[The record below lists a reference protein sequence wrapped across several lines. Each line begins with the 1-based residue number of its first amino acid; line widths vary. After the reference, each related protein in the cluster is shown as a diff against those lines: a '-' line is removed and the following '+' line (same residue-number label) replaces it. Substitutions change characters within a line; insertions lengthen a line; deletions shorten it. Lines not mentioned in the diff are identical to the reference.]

1 MIIVVAGL
9 QTGPCRGTIMRQ
21 LRAWFVRLGGFFL
34 RNRSERELVAEME
47 SHLQMH
53 IEDNLRTGM
62 SSEMARR
69 EALMKLG
76 GVEQTKEIY
85 RDRRGLPLIETLFQ
99 DLRFAARMLLKN
111 PGFTAIA
118 VLTLVLGIAATT
130 AIFSVVYGVLLRPLP
145 YPNPDQII
153 QLWELDAKGH
163 RMNFPEPNFLDM
175 RSSSQSLAALAECNA
190 GPFTITGGAEPTRTV
205 AALVSRDFFQVMGV
219 SPVLGRSFS
228 PEDQREG
235 AGPVLLVSHGYW
247 QRHLGGSNELSKFN
261 LVADHRVFSVIGVMP
276 EGFGFPDGA
285 DLWIP
290 RELYPPD
297 NPSRTAHNWHVFGRV
312 HEGVALSQVRAEL
325 SSIAHRLNQQYGQ
338 DIDMTDAAADRL
350 RDAMTSNIRAALLL
364 LLGAVSFLLL
374 VACANVANLLLAQA
388 ARRDRELAIRA
399 ALGADRRRL
408 VLQFLIES
416 ASLCTVSGIVG
427 ALAARWGVNVLL
439 ALAPKNLPRLDSISV
454 NMPVL
459 LFAVGLSCV
468 MATALGTFTAIRAT
482 SGDVRDALAE
492 GGREQIGGWRAR
504 RFGQT
509 IVAGQ
514 LAITLVLL
522 VGAGLL
528 GRSLMRVLSVEP
540 GFRTEH
546 VVTMDLAFARPG
558 DNDAAKAFH
567 VNKLNSLFERLRAI
581 PGVEAVGGANALPL
595 ASDFLADGAF
605 LILNPRDVPTRMED
619 FERLLHNPSITGYA
633 DYLVASDDYFR
644 VLAIPLLRGRFF
656 DNRDVMNAPHVAVI
670 SDSLARARWPNED
683 PLGKTIE
690 FGNMD
695 GDLRLLTIVGIV
707 GDVRNHSLEA
717 PPSPTVYVNYRQRPQ
732 SSDLFTI
739 VMRTSLPPEG
749 VIPAAREIV
758 RGVDPGAPPQF
769 RTFAQVFTSS
779 LSARRFNLTLVL
791 AFAGA
796 ALLLAV
802 AGVYGVMAYSV
813 TRRTREIGVR
823 IALGAARG
831 DVLRL
836 VLGQG
841 MWTTAVGVSIGIAG
855 SFALTRTTRSL
866 LFGVSPTDAVTLA
879 GVSLLLAGV
888 SLLACWIPTRRAM
901 RVDPIVALRYE

>member
-1 MIIVVAGL
+1 
-9 QTGPCRGTIMRQ
+9 MRKW
-21 LRAWFVRLGGFFL
+21 RAWLVRFGELF
-34 RNRSERELVAEME
+34 RKERGDRDLAAEME

-53 IEDNLRTGM
+53 IEDNLRAGM
-62 SSEMARR
+62 SAAEARR
-69 EALMKLG
+69 EAIMKLG

-85 RDRRGLPLIETLFQ
+85 RDRRGLPLLETLFQ
-99 DLRFAARMLLKN
+99 DLRFAGRMLLKN

-118 VLTLVLGIAATT
+118 VLTLVLGIGATT

-145 YPNPDQII
+145 YPNPDEIV
-153 QLWELDAKGH
+153 QLWEVNAKGG
-163 RMNFPEPNFLDM
+163 RMNFPEPNFTDI
-175 RSSSQSLAALAECNA
+175 RSASQTLEALAECNA
-190 GPFTITGGAEPTRTV
+190 GPFTITGGTEPTRTL
-205 AALVSRDFFQVMGV
+205 AASVSRDFFKVMRV

-235 AGPVLLVSHGYW
+235 AAPVLLVSHGYW
-247 QRHLGGSNELSKFN
+247 RQHLGGSNELSKLK
-261 LVADHRVFSVIGVMP
+261 LVADHKVFSVAGVMP
-276 EGFGFPDGA
+276 EGFRFPAAA

-297 NPSRTAHNWHVFGRV
+297 NQSRTAHNWHVFGRV
-312 HEGVALSQVRAEL
+312 RKGVALSQARAEL
-325 SSIAHRLNQQYGQ
+325 SSIAHRLKQQYGQ

-350 RDAMTSNIRAALLL
+350 RDAMTSDIRAALLL
-364 LLGAVSFLLL
+364 LLGAVSSLLL

-388 ARRDRELAIRA
+388 TRRDRELAIRA

-408 VLQFLIES
+408 VWQFLIES
-416 ASLCTVSGIVG
+416 ALLCTISAIVG
-427 ALAARWGVNVLL
+427 ALAARWGVNALL
-439 ALAPKNLPRLDSISV
+439 ALAPKNLPRLDAISL
-454 NMPVL
+454 NIPVL
-459 LFAVGLSCV
+459 LFTVGLSCV
-468 MATALGTFTAIRAT
+468 MAVALGTFTAMRAT

-492 GGREQIGGWRAR
+492 GGREQIGGQRAQ

-528 GRSLMRVLSVEP
+528 GRSLVRVLSVEP

-546 VVTMDLAFARPG
+546 VVTMDLTFAPLG
-558 DNDAAKAFH
+558 DNDAVKVVQA
-567 VNKLNSLFERLRAI
+567 NKLNNLFTRLGAL

-595 ASDFLADGAF
+595 VSDFLADGTF

-619 FERLLHNPSITGYA
+619 FEQLFHNPSITGYA
-633 DYLVASDDYFR
+633 DYCVASEDYFR
-644 VLAIPLLRGRFF
+644 VLAIPLLRGRLF
-656 DNRDVMNAPHVAVI
+656 DDRDGLNSAHVAVI
-670 SDSLARARWPNED
+670 NDALARTRWPNED

-695 GDLRLLTIVGIV
+695 GDLRLLTIVGVV
-707 GDVRNHSLEA
+707 GDARNRSLEA

-732 SSDLFTI
+732 SSELFTI
-739 VMRTSLPPEG
+739 VMRTGLPPES

-758 RGVDPGAPPQF
+758 RSIDPDVPPQF

-779 LSARRFNLTLVL
+779 LAARRFNLTLVL
-791 AFAGA
+791 AFAGT

-802 AGVYGVMAYSV
+802 AGIYGVMAYSV
-813 TRRTREIGVR
+813 ARRTREIGVR
-823 IALGAARG
+823 MALGAARG

-841 MWTTAVGVSIGIAG
+841 MWTTTIGVAIGIAG
-855 SFALTRTTRSL
+855 SLALTRTMQSL
-866 LFGVSPTDAVTLA
+866 LFGVSPTDSETLA
-879 GVSLLLAGV
+879 GVALLLAGV
-888 SLLACWIPTRRAM
+888 SMLACWIPTRRAL

>member
-1 MIIVVAGL
+1 
-9 QTGPCRGTIMRQ
+9 MRQ

-34 RNRSERELVAEME
+34 RNRSERDLVAEME
-47 SHLQMH
+47 SHLQLH
-53 IEDNLRTGM
+53 IEDNLRAGM
-62 SSEMARR
+62 SSEIARR

-76 GVEQTKEIY
+76 GIEQTKEIY
-85 RDRRGLPLIETLFQ
+85 RDRRGLPLLEALFQ
-99 DLRFAARMLLKN
+99 DLRFSFRMLLKN

-145 YPNPDQII
+145 YPNPDQIL

-235 AGPVLLVSHGYW
+235 AAPVLLVSQGYW
-247 QRHLGGSNELSKFN
+247 QQHLGGSNELSKFK

-276 EGFGFPDGA
+276 EGFRFPDGA
-285 DLWIP
+285 HLWIP

-312 HEGVALSQVRAEL
+312 REGVALSQARAEF
-325 SSIAHRLNQQYGQ
+325 SAIAHRLKQQFGQ
-338 DIDMTDAAADRL
+338 EIDMNDAVADRL
-350 RDAMTSNIRAALLL
+350 RDAMTSNMRAALLL

-408 VLQFLIES
+408 VFQFLIES
-416 ASLCTVSGIVG
+416 ASLCTVSGILGV
-427 ALAARWGVNVLL
+427 LVARWGVNVLL

-468 MATALGTFTAIRAT
+468 MATALGAFTAIRAT
-482 SGDVRDALAE
+482 SGDIRDALAE
-492 GGREQIGGWRAR
+492 GGREQIGGRRAR

-528 GRSLMRVLSVEP
+528 GRSLIRVLSVEP

-558 DNDAAKAFH
+558 DNDAAKALH

-605 LILNPRDVPTRMED
+605 LILNPHDVPTRMED
-619 FERLLHNPSITGYA
+619 FERLLHIPSITGYA
-633 DYLVASDDYFR
+633 DYLVASEDYFR
-644 VLAIPLLRGRFF
+644 VLAIPVLRGRFF

-758 RGVDPGAPPQF
+758 RGVDPGVPPQF
-769 RTFAQVFTSS
+769 RTFAQVFSSS
-779 LSARRFNLTLVL
+779 LAARRFNLTLVL

-841 MWTTAVGVSIGIAG
+841 MWTTAIGVSIGMAG
-855 SFALTRTTRSL
+855 SFALTRTARSL

-888 SLLACWIPTRRAM
+888 SMLACWIPTRRAM

>member
-1 MIIVVAGL
+1 
-9 QTGPCRGTIMRQ
+9 MRQ

-34 RNRSERELVAEME
+34 RNRSERDLVAEME
-47 SHLQMH
+47 SHLQLH
-53 IEDNLRTGM
+53 IEDNLRAGM
-62 SSEMARR
+62 SSEIARR

-76 GVEQTKEIY
+76 GIEQTKEIY
-85 RDRRGLPLIETLFQ
+85 RDRRGLPLLEALFQ
-99 DLRFAARMLLKN
+99 DLRFSFRMLLKN

-145 YPNPDQII
+145 YPNPDQIL

-235 AGPVLLVSHGYW
+235 AAPVLLVSHGYW
-247 QRHLGGSNELSKFN
+247 QQHLGGSNELSKFK

-276 EGFGFPDGA
+276 EGFRFPDGA
-285 DLWIP
+285 HLWIP

-312 HEGVALSQVRAEL
+312 REGVALSQARAEF
-325 SSIAHRLNQQYGQ
+325 SAIAHRLKQQFGQ
-338 DIDMTDAAADRL
+338 EIDMNDAAADRL

-408 VLQFLIES
+408 VFQFLIES
-416 ASLCTVSGIVG
+416 ASLCTVSGILGV
-427 ALAARWGVNVLL
+427 LVARWGVNVLL

-468 MATALGTFTAIRAT
+468 MATALGAFTAIRAT
-482 SGDVRDALAE
+482 SGDIRDALAE
-492 GGREQIGGWRAR
+492 GGREQIGGRRAR

-528 GRSLMRVLSVEP
+528 GRSLIRVLSVEP

-558 DNDAAKAFH
+558 DNDAAKALH

-581 PGVEAVGGANALPL
+581 PGVEAVGGVNALPL

-605 LILNPRDVPTRMED
+605 LILNPHDVPTRMED

-633 DYLVASDDYFR
+633 DYLVASEDYFR

-758 RGVDPGAPPQF
+758 RGVDPGVPPQF
-769 RTFAQVFTSS
+769 RTFAQVFSSS
-779 LSARRFNLTLVL
+779 LAARRFNLTLVL

-841 MWTTAVGVSIGIAG
+841 MWTTAIGVSIGMAG
-855 SFALTRTTRSL
+855 SFALTRTARSL

-888 SLLACWIPTRRAM
+888 SMLACWIPTRRAM

>member
-1 MIIVVAGL
+1 MKAL
-9 QTGPCRGTIMRQ
+9 RGFL
-21 LRAWFVRLGGFFL
+21 LRLAAMFGK
-34 RNRSERELVAEME
+34 ERRECELAAEME

-53 IEDNLRTGM
+53 IEDNLRAGM
-62 SSEMARR
+62 NAEEARR

-76 GVEQTKEIY
+76 GMEQTKENY
-85 RDRRGLPLIETLFQ
+85 RERRGIPLLETLFQ
-99 DLRFAARMLLKN
+99 DLRYAGRMLLKN

-118 VLTLVLGIAATT
+118 VLTLVLGIASTA

-145 YPNPDQII
+145 YPEPDQIV
-153 QLWELDAKGH
+153 QLWEVSAKGA
-163 RMNFPEPNFLDM
+163 RMNFPEPNFSDI
-175 RSSSQSLAALAECNA
+175 RSASQTLEALAECNA
-190 GPFTITGGAEPTRTV
+190 GPFTITGGTEPTRTL
-205 AALVSRDFFQVMGV
+205 AAEVSRDFFKVMRV
-219 SPVLGRSFS
+219 SPLLGRSFS

-235 AGPVLLVSHGYW
+235 AAPVLLVSHGYW
-247 QRHLGGSNELSKFN
+247 QRHLGASNEFSNLK
-261 LVADHRVFSVIGVMP
+261 LVADGRVFSVIGVMP
-276 EGFGFPDGA
+276 EGFHFPDIT
-285 DLWIP
+285 DLWVP

-297 NPSRTAHNWHVFGRV
+297 NTSRTAHNWHVYGRV
-312 HEGVALSQVRAEL
+312 RDGVALSQARAEL
-325 SSIAHRLNQQYGQ
+325 SAIAHRLKQQYGQ

-350 RDAMTSNIRAALLL
+350 RDAMTSKIRTALLL

-408 VLQFLIES
+408 VWQFLIES
-416 ASLCTVSGIVG
+416 ALLCTISAFIG

-439 ALAPKNLPRLDSISV
+439 ALAPKNLPRLDAISV

-482 SGDVRDALAE
+482 AGDVREALAE
-492 GGREQIGGWRAR
+492 GGREQIGGQRAQQ
-504 RFGQT
+504 FGQT

-528 GRSLMRVLSVEP
+528 GRSLVRVLSVQP

-546 VVTMDLAFARPG
+546 VVTMDLAFAPLG
-558 DNDAAKAFH
+558 DKDAVKVIH
-567 VNKLNSLFERLRAI
+567 VNKLNNLFTRLRAI

-595 ASDFLADGAF
+595 VSDFLADGTF
-605 LILNPRDVPTRMED
+605 LILNPRDVPARLED
-619 FERLLHNPSITGYA
+619 FERLFHDPSITGYA
-633 DYLVASDDYFR
+633 DYCVASEDYFR
-644 VLAIPLLRGRFF
+644 VLAIPLLRGRLF
-656 DNRDVMNAPHVAVI
+656 DDGDVMDATHVAVI
-670 SDSLARARWPNED
+670 NDALARTRWPNEN

-707 GDVRNHSLEA
+707 GDARNHSLEA
-717 PPSPTVYVNYRQRPQ
+717 PPSPTIYVNYRQRPQ
-732 SSDLFTI
+732 SSELFTI

-758 RGVDPGAPPQF
+758 HSVDPDVPPQF

-779 LSARRFNLTLVL
+779 LATRRFNLTLVL
-791 AFAGA
+791 AFAGT
-796 ALLLAV
+796 ALLLA
-802 AGVYGVMAYSV
+802 SV
-813 TRRTREIGVR
+813 S
-823 IALGAARG
+823 
-831 DVLRL
+831 
-836 VLGQG
+836 
-841 MWTTAVGVSIGIAG
+841 M
-855 SFALTRTTRSL
+855 
-866 LFGVSPTDAVTLA
+866 
-879 GVSLLLAGV
+879 
-888 SLLACWIPTRRAM
+888 LACWIPTRRAM

>member
-1 MIIVVAGL
+1 
-9 QTGPCRGTIMRQ
+9 
-21 LRAWFVRLGGFFL
+21 
-34 RNRSERELVAEME
+34 
-47 SHLQMH
+47 
-53 IEDNLRTGM
+53 
-62 SSEMARR
+62 
-69 EALMKLG
+69 
-76 GVEQTKEIY
+76 
-85 RDRRGLPLIETLFQ
+85 
-99 DLRFAARMLLKN
+99 
-111 PGFTAIA
+111 
-118 VLTLVLGIAATT
+118 
-130 AIFSVVYGVLLRPLP
+130 
-145 YPNPDQII
+145 
-153 QLWELDAKGH
+153 
-163 RMNFPEPNFLDM
+163 
-175 RSSSQSLAALAECNA
+175 
-190 GPFTITGGAEPTRTV
+190 
-205 AALVSRDFFQVMGV
+205 
-219 SPVLGRSFS
+219 
-228 PEDQREG
+228 
-235 AGPVLLVSHGYW
+235 
-247 QRHLGGSNELSKFN
+247 
-261 LVADHRVFSVIGVMP
+261 
-276 EGFGFPDGA
+276 
-285 DLWIP
+285 
-290 RELYPPD
+290 
-297 NPSRTAHNWHVFGRV
+297 
-312 HEGVALSQVRAEL
+312 
-325 SSIAHRLNQQYGQ
+325 
-338 DIDMTDAAADRL
+338 
-350 RDAMTSNIRAALLL
+350 
-364 LLGAVSFLLL
+364 
-374 VACANVANLLLAQA
+374 
-388 ARRDRELAIRA
+388 
-399 ALGADRRRL
+399 
-408 VLQFLIES
+408 
-416 ASLCTVSGIVG
+416 
-427 ALAARWGVNVLL
+427 
-439 ALAPKNLPRLDSISV
+439 
-454 NMPVL
+454 
-459 LFAVGLSCV
+459 

-546 VVTMDLAFARPG
+546 VVTMDLAFSRPG

-595 ASDFLADGAF
+595 ASDFLANGTF

-619 FERLLHNPSITGYA
+619 FDRLFHNPSITGYA
-633 DYLVASDDYFR
+633 DYLVASEDYFR

-670 SDSLARARWPNED
+670 SDSLARTRWPNED

-749 VIPAAREIV
+749 VIPATREIV
-758 RGVDPGAPPQF
+758 RSIDPGVPPQF

-841 MWTTAVGVSIGIAG
+841 MWTTAIGVAIGIAG
-855 SFALTRTTRSL
+855 SFALTRTTQSL
-866 LFGVSPTDAVTLA
+866 LFGVSPTDALTLA
-879 GVSLLLAGV
+879 GVSVLLASV

>member
-1 MIIVVAGL
+1 MNKF
-9 QTGPCRGTIMRQ
+9 
-21 LRAWFVRLGGFFL
+21 RAWLLRFGGLF
-34 RNRSERELVAEME
+34 RKQRREKDLDAEMD
-47 SHLQMH
+47 SHLQLH
-53 IEDNLRTGM
+53 IEDNLRAGM
-62 SSEMARR
+62 NAAEARR
-69 EALMKLG
+69 QALMKLG
-76 GVEQTKEIY
+76 GVEQTKEMV
-85 RDRRGLPLIETLFQ
+85 RDRRGLPLLDTLLQ
-99 DLRFAARMLLKN
+99 DLRFAFRMLLKN

-118 VLTLVLGIAATT
+118 ILTLVVGIAATT

-145 YPNPDQII
+145 YPNPDQIL
-153 QLWELDAKGH
+153 QMWELDATGH
-163 RMNFPEPNFLDM
+163 RMNFPEPNFSDM
-175 RSSSQSLAALAECNA
+175 RSASQSLAALAECNA
-190 GPFTITGGAEPTRTV
+190 GPLTITGGTEPIRTV
-205 AALVSRDFFQVMGV
+205 AAEVSRDFFKVIGV
-219 SPVLGRSFS
+219 SPLLGRSFN

-235 AGPVLLVSHGYW
+235 AAPVLLVSHAYW
-247 QRHLGGSNELSKFN
+247 EQHLGASNELSKFKP
-261 LVADHRVFSVIGVMP
+261 VADHKVFSVIGVMP
-276 EGFGFPDGA
+276 QGFRFPDAA

-297 NPSRTAHNWHVFGRV
+297 NSSRTAHNWHIFGRLR
-312 HEGVALSQVRAEL
+312 EGVTLSQARAEF
-325 SSIAHRLNQQYGQ
+325 SAIAHRLKQQYGQ

-350 RDAMTSNIRAALLL
+350 RDAITSNVRAALLL
-364 LLGAVSFLLL
+364 LLGAVGFLLL

-408 VLQFLIES
+408 VFQFLIES
-416 ASLCTVSGIVG
+416 ALLCALSGIAG
-427 ALAARWGVNVLL
+427 GLAARWGVNVLL
-439 ALAPKNLPRLDSISV
+439 ALAPRNLPRLDSISV

-482 SGDVRDALAE
+482 AGDVRDALAE
-492 GGREQIGGWRAR
+492 GGREQIGGQGAHQ
-504 RFGQT
+504 FGQT

-528 GRSLMRVLSVEP
+528 GRSLIRVLSVEP

-546 VVTMDLAFARPG
+546 VVTMDLSFTHPG
-558 DNDAAKAFH
+558 DNEAAKALH

-581 PGVEAVGGANALPL
+581 PGVEAVGGTNALPL
-595 ASDFLADGAF
+595 VNGFLADGTF
-605 LILNPRDVPTRMED
+605 VIFNPRDVPARMED
-619 FERLLHNPSITGYA
+619 FERLFHNPSITGYA
-633 DYLVASDDYFR
+633 DYCVASEDYFR

-656 DNRDVMNAPHVAVI
+656 DNRDVMSAPHVALI
-670 SDSLARARWPNED
+670 NDALARSRWPKED
-683 PLGKTIE
+683 PLGRTIE

-695 GDLRLLTIVGIV
+695 GDLRLLTIIGIV
-707 GDVRNHSLEA
+707 GDARNHSLEA

-749 VIPAAREIV
+749 VISTAREIV
-758 RGVDPGAPPQF
+758 HSVDPDVPPQF
-769 RTFAQVFTSS
+769 RTFAQVFISS
-779 LSARRFNLTLVL
+779 LATRRFNLTLIL

-802 AGVYGVMAYSV
+802 AGIYGVMAYSV

-841 MWTTAVGVSIGIAG
+841 LWTTAIGVAIGIAG
-855 SFALTRTTRSL
+855 SLALTRTMQSL
-866 LFGVSPTDAVTLA
+866 LFGVSPTDALTLVA
-879 GVSLLLAGV
+879 VSLLLA
-888 SLLACWIPTRRAM
+888 SMSMLACWIPTRRAM

>member
-1 MIIVVAGL
+1 
-9 QTGPCRGTIMRQ
+9 
-21 LRAWFVRLGGFFL
+21 
-34 RNRSERELVAEME
+34 
-47 SHLQMH
+47 
-53 IEDNLRTGM
+53 
-62 SSEMARR
+62 
-69 EALMKLG
+69 MKLG
-76 GVEQTKEIY
+76 GIEQTKEIY
-85 RDRRGLPLIETLFQ
+85 RDRRGLPLLETLFQ
-99 DLRFAARMLLKN
+99 DLRFSFRMLLKN

-145 YPNPDQII
+145 YANPDQII
-153 QLWELDAKGH
+153 QLWELDATGH

-175 RSSSQSLAALAECNA
+175 RSSSQSLVALAECNA
-190 GPFTITGGAEPTRTV
+190 GPFTITGGAEPIRTV
-205 AALVSRDFFQVMGV
+205 AAIVSRDFFQVMGV

-228 PEDQREG
+228 PEGQREG
-235 AGPVLLVSHGYW
+235 AGPVLLVSHDYW
-247 QRHLGGSNELSKFN
+247 QRHLGGSNELSNFK

-276 EGFGFPDGA
+276 EGFRFPDGA
-285 DLWIP
+285 NLWIP

-312 HEGVALSQVRAEL
+312 REGVALSQARAEF
-325 SSIAHRLNQQYGQ
+325 SAIAHRLKQQYGQ
-338 DIDMTDAAADRL
+338 DIDMNDTAADRL

-416 ASLCTVSGIVG
+416 ASLCSVSGIVG

-482 SGDVRDALAE
+482 SADVRDALAE
-492 GGREQIGGWRAR
+492 GGREQIGGRRTR

-528 GRSLMRVLSVEP
+528 GRSLIRVLSVEP

-546 VVTMDLAFARPG
+546 VLTMDLAFAGPG
-558 DNDAAKAFH
+558 DNDAAKALH
-567 VNKLNSLFERLRAI
+567 VNRLNSLFERLRAI

-595 ASDFLADGAF
+595 TSDFLADGTF
-605 LILNPRDVPTRMED
+605 LILNPHDVPTRMED
-619 FERLLHNPSITGYA
+619 FERLGHNPSIAGYA
-633 DYLVASDDYFR
+633 DYLVASEDYFR

-670 SDSLARARWPNED
+670 SDSLARTRWPNED

-707 GDVRNHSLEA
+707 GDARNHSLEA

-758 RGVDPGAPPQF
+758 RGVDPDVPPQF
-769 RTFAQVFTSS
+769 RTFAQVFRSS
-779 LSARRFNLTLVL
+779 LAARRFHLTLVL

-802 AGVYGVMAYSV
+802 AGTYGVMAYSV

-841 MWTTAVGVSIGIAG
+841 VWTTAIGVAIGIAG
-855 SFALTRTTRSL
+855 SLALTRAMHSL
-866 LFGVSPTDAVTLA
+866 LFGVSPTDSVTLA
-879 GVSLLLAGV
+879 GVVLLLAGV

-901 RVDPIVALRYE
+901 RVDPIVALRHE

>member
-1 MIIVVAGL
+1 MNKL
-9 QTGPCRGTIMRQ
+9 RGW
-21 LRAWFVRLGGFFL
+21 LLRLGGLFG
-34 RNRSERELVAEME
+34 RARRERELAAEME

-53 IEDNLRTGM
+53 IEDNLRAGM
-62 SSEMARR
+62 SSEIARR

-85 RDRRGLPLIETLFQ
+85 RDRRGLPLLEALFR
-99 DLRFAARMLLKN
+99 DLRFSFRMLLKN

-190 GPFTITGGAEPTRTV
+190 GPFTISGGAEPTRTV

-235 AGPVLLVSHGYW
+235 AGPVLLVSHDYW
-247 QRHLGGSNELSKFN
+247 LRHLGGSNELSKFK

-276 EGFGFPDGA
+276 EGFRFPDAA
-285 DLWIP
+285 DLWVP

-312 HEGVALSQVRAEL
+312 REGVVLSQARAEF
-325 SSIAHRLNQQYGQ
+325 SAIAHRLKQQYGQ
-338 DIDMTDAAADRL
+338 DIDLTDAAADRL

-408 VLQFLIES
+408 LLQFLIES

-427 ALAARWGVNVLL
+427 ALVARWGVNVLL

-528 GRSLMRVLSVEP
+528 GRSLIRVLSVEP

-546 VVTMDLAFARPG
+546 VVTIDLAFARPG
-558 DNDAAKAFH
+558 DNDAAKALH

-619 FERLLHNPSITGYA
+619 FERLFHNPSITGYA
-633 DYLVASDDYFR
+633 DYLVASEDYFR

-670 SDSLARARWPNED
+670 SDSLARTRWPNED

-717 PPSPTVYVNYRQRPQ
+717 TPSPTVYVNYRQRPQ

-739 VMRTSLPPEG
+739 VMRTSLPPED

-758 RGVDPGAPPQF
+758 RSIDPGVPPQF

-841 MWTTAVGVSIGIAG
+841 MWTTAIGVAIGIAG

-901 RVDPIVALRYE
+901 RVDPIVALRYQ

>member
-1 MIIVVAGL
+1 
-9 QTGPCRGTIMRQ
+9 
-21 LRAWFVRLGGFFL
+21 
-34 RNRSERELVAEME
+34 
-47 SHLQMH
+47 
-53 IEDNLRTGM
+53 
-62 SSEMARR
+62 
-69 EALMKLG
+69 
-76 GVEQTKEIY
+76 
-85 RDRRGLPLIETLFQ
+85 
-99 DLRFAARMLLKN
+99 
-111 PGFTAIA
+111 
-118 VLTLVLGIAATT
+118 
-130 AIFSVVYGVLLRPLP
+130 
-145 YPNPDQII
+145 
-153 QLWELDAKGH
+153 
-163 RMNFPEPNFLDM
+163 
-175 RSSSQSLAALAECNA
+175 
-190 GPFTITGGAEPTRTV
+190 
-205 AALVSRDFFQVMGV
+205 
-219 SPVLGRSFS
+219 
-228 PEDQREG
+228 
-235 AGPVLLVSHGYW
+235 
-247 QRHLGGSNELSKFN
+247 
-261 LVADHRVFSVIGVMP
+261 
-276 EGFGFPDGA
+276 
-285 DLWIP
+285 
-290 RELYPPD
+290 
-297 NPSRTAHNWHVFGRV
+297 
-312 HEGVALSQVRAEL
+312 
-325 SSIAHRLNQQYGQ
+325 
-338 DIDMTDAAADRL
+338 
-350 RDAMTSNIRAALLL
+350 
-364 LLGAVSFLLL
+364 
-374 VACANVANLLLAQA
+374 
-388 ARRDRELAIRA
+388 
-399 ALGADRRRL
+399 
-408 VLQFLIES
+408 
-416 ASLCTVSGIVG
+416 
-427 ALAARWGVNVLL
+427 
-439 ALAPKNLPRLDSISV
+439 
-454 NMPVL
+454 

-492 GGREQIGGWRAR
+492 GGRDQIGGRRAR

-522 VGAGLL
+522 VGSGLL
-528 GRSLMRVLSVEP
+528 GRSLIRVLSVEP

-558 DNDAAKAFH
+558 DNDAAKALH

-581 PGVEAVGGANALPL
+581 PGVEGVGGANALPL
-595 ASDFLADGAF
+595 ASDFLADGTF

-619 FERLLHNPSITGYA
+619 FERLGHNPSITGYA
-633 DYLVASDDYFR
+633 DYLVASEDYFR

-758 RGVDPGAPPQF
+758 RSIDPGVPPQF

-841 MWTTAVGVSIGIAG
+841 MWTTAIGVSIGIAG
-855 SFALTRTTRSL
+855 SFALTRTAQSL